1 MACGGGVS
9 ALSCFSDFGGGGGSW
24 GAGLE
29 NIFREQEGP
38 GEKSLADSAAEGAL
52 DRAPVR
58 PSSGTEGGTTGRLV
72 SQVSWEGR

>member
-1 MACGGGVS
+1 M
-9 ALSCFSDFGGGGGSW
+9 LFRLRRGGGGSW